1 MVWPE
6 PPASGRKTAGG
17 MLSFLPPIL
26 IADRATVYARGSSL
40 GGEGEAAMVHSQ
52 NALSLAG
59 LRGASEDQR
68 RGSLGFGKRNF
79 FPDEIA
85 LGVGS
90 ISVEVGIVAE
100 LLLVARSGEAGS
112 RCPKPSPE
120 PAPASLSEASPPEP
134 SNT

>member
-17 MLSFLPPIL
+17 ILSFLPPIL
-26 IADRATVYARGSSL
+26 IAERATVYARGSSL
-40 GGEGEAAMVHSQ
+40 GGEGEAATVHSQ

-59 LRGASEDQR
+59 VRGASEDHR

-85 LGVGS
+85 LCGRTENEDDSDGSNDVVG
-90 ISVEVGIVAE
+90 GAF
-100 LLLVARSGEAGS
+100 AGG
-112 RCPKPSPE
+112 
-120 PAPASLSEASPPEP
+120 AFLWH
-134 SNT
+134 